1 MAAVQLAFNP
11 VTLPSCYRRSHP
23 SLAYILHRNVR
34 LNNSSNGRAEHSF
47 NYMSTTRATV
57 NSKPQAKLR
66 ETETLASVDEEN
78 VDMERSFHTLPSGL
92 RLEVLTQKVSRNAG
106 KKEKPMLV
114 FVHGSYHAAWCWSVY
129 WMPYF
134 MSLGYECCAVSLTGQ
149 GGSDAPSQSMP
160 ELTIES
166 HARDMAH
173 FIAGNCEQPPVLI
186 GHSFGGLMV
195 QHYLSQMDAM
205 GVEKSGYPQLSGAIL
220 ICSVPPTGNSPV
232 VKRFLTSR
240 PIASI
245 KVTLSLAAK
254 MFTTSISM
262 CRETFFSPTL
272 AESEVVRYQS
282 LMKGSSKVPLFN
294 LRKLNDFLPI
304 QPPGKGASLPILV
317 VGAEND
323 FILDR
328 QAIDETAA
336 QLGAKEVILPG
347 IAHDVMLDTNW
358 KDAADVL
365 DSWMSAHVSMIE

>member
-1 MAAVQLAFNP
+1 MAAVQLAFKP
-11 VTLPSCYRRSHP
+11 LPFTSCHRHSHP
-23 SLAYILHRNVR
+23 PLAHILHRTFRGNK
-34 LNNSSNGRAEHSF
+34 SSYERAEHSS
-47 NYMSTTRATV
+47 NYLSTRRSII

-66 ETETLASVDEEN
+66 ESETLTSVDEEHGD
-78 VDMERSFHTLPSGL
+78 VERSFHTLPSGL
-92 RLEVLTQKVSRNAG
+92 RLEVLTQKVSSNAG

-114 FVHGSYHAAWCWSVY
+114 FVHGSYHAAWCWSVH

-134 MSLGYECCAVSLTGQ
+134 MSLGYECCAVSLAGQ
-149 GGSDAPSQSMP
+149 GGSDPPSQSMP
-160 ELTIES
+160 ELTLES
-166 HARDMAH
+166 HARDIAH
-173 FIAGNCEQPPVLI
+173 LIACICEQPPVLI

-195 QHYLSQMDAM
+195 QYYVSQMDAVD
-205 GVEKSGYPQLSGAIL
+205 VEKRGYPKLSGAIL

-254 MFTTSISM
+254 MFTTSLSM
-262 CRETFFSPTL
+262 CRETFFSPSL
-272 AESEVVRYQS
+272 PESEVVRYQS

-294 LRKLNDFLPI
+294 IRKLNEFLPI
-304 QPPGKGASLPILV
+304 QPPGKGVSLPILV

-328 QAIDETAA
+328 QAIDETAV

-365 DSWMSAHVSMIE
+365 DSWMSAHVSTIE